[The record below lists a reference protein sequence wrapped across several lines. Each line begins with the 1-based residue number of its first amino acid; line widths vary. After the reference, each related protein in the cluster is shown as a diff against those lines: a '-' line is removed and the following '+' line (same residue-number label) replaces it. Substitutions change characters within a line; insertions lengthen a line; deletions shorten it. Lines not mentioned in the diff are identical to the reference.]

1 MTEHKGFALLSG
13 KESLADAGDM
23 GLILRW
29 NNPLEGEMATHS
41 SILAWVILWT
51 EEPGGYSQWHCKKSD
66 ATDQLS
72 IHAKILFQFS
82 SFSCVR
88 PFATPWTTACQTSL
102 PITNSQSLLK
112 LMSIESTVSSNHL
125 ILCCPLLFLTSIF
138 PSIRVFSSKSVL
150 RIRWPKY

>member
-82 SFSCVR
+82 SVIQSC
-88 PFATPWTTACQTSL
+88 PTLCNPMDYSMPNFPAHHQLPELAQTNVHRVNSVIQPSHPLLSPSL
-102 PITNSQSLLK
+102 PDFNLSQ
-112 LMSIESTVSSNHL
+112 H
-125 ILCCPLLFLTSIF
+125 
-138 PSIRVFSSKSVL
+138 
-150 RIRWPKY
+150 